1 MLCLT
6 PVLGVFSKLDLFF
19 CNYISHQTW
28 QKMNTL
34 QITEIDITPSVL
46 NIMMQ
51 AQFFKRKKKW
61 RFESRSAIFPFLP
74 SCLVWFRYEMIPQK
88 AYVFKFWST
97 SDKLIV
103 KMQYHEGT

>member
-34 QITEIDITPSVL
+34 QITEIDITTSVL

-51 AQFFKRKKKW
+51 AQFFKRKKDGDLNQGLPY
-61 RFESRSAIFPFLP
+61 FPFSHP
-74 SCLVWFRYEMIPQK
+74 V
-88 AYVFKFWST
+88 
-97 SDKLIV
+97 
-103 KMQYHEGT
+103 